1 MCTPLCTQKAEDMTF
16 TITQDRQL
24 ASLTVTKEEKE
35 ILFAVKSK
43 AGGGLF
49 IRVRYGSDNKSW
61 IYRYRIAQKPAKLTL
76 GSYPAMGLAQARKA
90 HADAIEL
97 VRKGIDPRHIRKN
110 EKQKNEQMIIYS
122 ELWKDWIEFR
132 KTSKPISTRTLADYE
147 GTYHRYLEKTLGN
160 LRIDELTKSVIF
172 EHLSNVRKTS
182 SEAVRK
188 GLIILNMTL
197 DHANL
202 QGMLEHNPA
211 RLLKPAMFGAS
222 MKKPRERWL
231 PENELRMLWKA
242 LDDATVGG
250 GSIASGGYGISSSV
264 VLSHSVANA
273 LRLIIFT
280 GVRRSE
286 AAQMRWD
293 QINGERWTIPATKNG
308 KSHIVTLHPYMLSL
322 IKTQREFTE
331 GAYVFGSTSKPGFPI
346 TNDALTR
353 ALERVRSKYLAE
365 LTPFSPHDLRRSV
378 ATGCAEYLDAPER
391 LIELLLNHV
400 PKDRLI
406 RTYQVGQQAEKLKNL
421 FIEWGNFIMN
431 NVITVQQNA
440 PDNVIHIKFGN
451 R

>member
-1 MCTPLCTQKAEDMTF
+1 
-16 TITQDRQL
+16 
-24 ASLTVTKEEKE
+24 
-35 ILFAVKSK
+35 
-43 AGGGLF
+43 
-49 IRVRYGSDNKSW
+49 
-61 IYRYRIAQKPAKLTL
+61 
-76 GSYPAMGLAQARKA
+76 
-90 HADAIEL
+90 
-97 VRKGIDPRHIRKN
+97 
-110 EKQKNEQMIIYS
+110 
-122 ELWKDWIEFR
+122 
-132 KTSKPISTRTLADYE
+132 
-147 GTYHRYLEKTLGN
+147 
-160 LRIDELTKSVIF
+160 
-172 EHLSNVRKTS
+172 
-182 SEAVRK
+182 
-188 GLIILNMTL
+188 
-197 DHANL
+197 
-202 QGMLEHNPA
+202 EHNPA

-222 MKKPRERWL
+222 MNKPRERWL

-250 GSIASGGYGISSSV
+250 GSIASGGYGVSSSV

-431 NVITVQQNA
+431 NVITVQKNA